1 MSLELTMLVWSIA
14 LTFVQMVIA
23 ASAATLQLGA
33 PRKTGNGNGDDAG
46 EVTGWVA
53 RARRAHL
60 DMLAN
65 MVLFAPLIVIA
76 DIAGRDNKMTEI
88 GAQLFFWTRLAYAIV
103 YIVGVPRLRTAVWSA
118 SAVAMVLI
126 FVQLV

>member
-23 ASAATLQLGA
+23 ASAATLQLGV
-33 PRKTGNGNGDDAG
+33 PRKTGNGDDAG

-103 YIVGVPRLRTAVWSA
+103 YTVGVPRLQTAVWSA

>member
-23 ASAATLQLGA
+23 ASAVALQLGL
-33 PRKTGNGNGDDAG
+33 PSKTGAPEDAA
-46 EVTGWVA
+46 EVTGWA
-53 RARRAHL
+53 GRARRAHL

-76 DIAGRDNKMTEI
+76 DIAGRDNRMTEI
-88 GAQLFFWTRLAYAIV
+88 GAEMFFWTRLAYAIV
-103 YIVGVPRLRTAVWSA
+103 YIAGVPRLRTAVWSA
-118 SAVAMVLI
+118 SAVAIVLI
-126 FVQLV
+126 FLQLL

>member
-23 ASAATLQLGA
+23 ASAAALQIGV
-33 PRKTGNGNGDDAG
+33 PRKTGNGDDAG

-65 MVLFAPLIVIA
+65 MVLFAPLILITEVA
-76 DIAGRDNKMTEI
+76 ARDNRMTEI
-88 GAQLFFWTRLAYAIV
+88 GAQMFFWTRLAYATV

-118 SAVAMVLI
+118 SAVALVLI
-126 FVQLV
+126 FLQLL

>member
-23 ASAATLQLGA
+23 ASATALQLGV
-33 PRKTGNGNGDDAG
+33 PRKTGNGDDAR

-65 MVLFAPLIVIA
+65 MVLVAPLIVITEVA
-76 DIAGRDNKMTEI
+76 ARDNRMTEI
-88 GAQLFFWTRLAYAIV
+88 GAQMFFWTRLAYATV

-118 SAVAMVLI
+118 SAVALVLI
-126 FVQLV
+126 FLQLL

>member
-23 ASAATLQLGA
+23 AAATTLQPGPPGKTSNREGA
-33 PRKTGNGNGDDAG
+33 DEAMGWAG
-46 EVTGWVA
+46 

-60 DMLAN
+60 DMVAN

-76 DIAGRDNKMTEI
+76 DIAGRDNRMTEI
-88 GAQLFFWTRLAYAIV
+88 GTQMFFWTRLAYAIV
-103 YIVGVPRLRTAVWSA
+103 CIAGVPRLQTAVWSA
-118 SAVAMVLI
+118 SAVALVLI
-126 FVQLV
+126 FLQLL

>member
-1 MSLELTMLVWSIA
+1 MSLELRMLVWSVA
-14 LTFVQMVIA
+14 LTFVQMLI
-23 ASAATLQLGA
+23 SAAGAALELTLPA
-33 PRKTGNGNGDDAG
+33 KTGNREDAG
-46 EVTGWVA
+46 DGAGWPG

-76 DIAGRDNKMTEI
+76 DIAGRDNRMTEI
-88 GAQLFFWTRLAYAIV
+88 GTQMFFWTRLAYATV

-118 SAVAMVLI
+118 SAVALVLI
-126 FVQLV
+126 FLQLL

>member
-23 ASAATLQLGA
+23 ASAVALQLGV
-33 PRKTGNGNGDDAG
+33 PSKTGDREDTG
-46 EVTGWVA
+46 EVTGWA
-53 RARRAHL
+53 GRARRAHL

-76 DIAGRDNKMTEI
+76 DIAGRDNRMTEI
-88 GAQLFFWTRLAYAIV
+88 GAQMFFWTRLAYAIV
-103 YIVGVPRLRTAVWSA
+103 YIAGVARLRTAVWSA
-118 SAVAMVLI
+118 SAVAIVLI
-126 FVQLV
+126 FLQLL

>member
-23 ASAATLQLGA
+23 AAATTLQPG
-33 PRKTGNGNGDDAG
+33 PPGKTGNREDADG
-46 EVTGWVA
+46 AIGWAGRV
-53 RARRAHL
+53 RRAHL
-60 DMLAN
+60 DMVAN

-76 DIAGRDNKMTEI
+76 DVAGRDNRMTEI

-103 YIVGVPRLRTAVWSA
+103 YIAGVPRLRTAVWSA
-118 SAVAMVLI
+118 SAVAMVLV
-126 FVQLV
+126 FLQLL